1 PEKRLKSCG
10 RQYDYGA
17 RFYDPVIGRWN
28 AIDPLAEV
36 YRKWSPYNY
45 AMNSPINFI
54 DPDGMST
61 EDWMKEHGV
70 TSDDMIT
77 IYQAPATAQTQ
88 SGNEVSCC
96 EIKPAPIVKS
106 NTFVNKNG
114 ELVKAGGKLA
124 AGMLELLGYI
134 TIKLFSSN
142 DNPGESLQLAYNSA
156 AKYNFRN
163 AEANQGLFNEL
174 MRNGYRAPGAD
185 EEEDDKYI
193 YRGGAPTNSNLTPR
207 LTDLDG
213 LSTFTTAAQAK
224 AKLGVKIVTKISVN
238 SLRNL
243 GLQVDYKG
251 SHASIRP
258 ATAKELAEWS
268 ATKAGLAEGGN
279 THINTKKVQAS
290 VRGIE

>member
-1 PEKRLKSCG
+1 MYNGKELQEELG
-10 RQYDYGA
+10 QYDYGA
-17 RFYDPVIGRWN
+17 RFYDPVVARWN
-28 AIDPLAEV
+28 AIDPQAEI

-45 AMNSPINFI
+45 AMNSPINYI

-61 EDWMKEHGV
+61 EDWMKEHGI

-77 IYQAPATAQTQ
+77 VYQAPAPAQTQ

-96 EIKPAPIVKS
+96 EIKPAPVVKS

-114 ELVKAGGKLA
+114 ELIKAGGKLA

-156 AKYNFRN
+156 AKFNFKN

-193 YRGGAPTNSNLTPR
+193 YRGGPATNSNLTPR
-207 LTDLDG
+207 FKDLDG

-224 AKLGVKIVTKISVN
+224 SGAKIATKISVN
-238 SLRNL
+238 SLRSL

-251 SHASIRP
+251 NHASIRP

-268 ATKAGLAEGGN
+268 ATRAGLAEGGN
-279 THINTKKVQAS
+279 THINTKKYKHQ
-290 VRGIE
+290 